1 MFRDRLIF
9 DKARVNSDGYMAI
22 RARAARTGIYDY
34 LGIEVDP
41 EGKHFAADEIIKVYR
56 PPEEVFDR
64 ESLASYVGK
73 PITNDHPA
81 EPVTSANWRDVAGG
95 TIMSACRE
103 TIESGDFITFD
114 LAFMDADLIRDIES
128 GKRELS
134 NGYGAEVIVKDGIT
148 EDGEPYQ
155 AIQTNMRG
163 NHVAVVD
170 RGRAGSQCRIGDAAP
185 CEVIDA
191 NTIRPNL
198 ISGRTYADRF
208 GDVKTGSDTQPKDAV
223 PMAKMMVIDGLQV
236 DISNVDTA
244 EATIKTL
251 MDKASAAN
259 SRAEKAEAEVA
270 TLTTDKAKLE
280 AEKVTL
286 EKRVEDVKP
295 KPHEL
300 RDAAKR
306 YARVCDMAEKMGHT
320 VEEEEDED
328 AIKRKVVGDRLGD
341 VAKDWTDAQIAAS
354 FESLCAD
361 LKDGPKAKTNASSP
375 LRDAIKGA
383 PRIMNVDGALKS
395 YRDRRLRDMET
406 RYSKTD
412 EDEDEQRAH

>member
-9 DKARVNSDGYMAI
+9 DKARVNSDGYMAV

-34 LGIEVDP
+34 LGAEVDP
-41 EGKHFAADEIIKVYR
+41 DGAHFAADEIVKVYR

-81 EPVTSANWRDVAGG
+81 KPVTSANWRDVAGG
-95 TIMSACRE
+95 TIMSAARE
-103 TIESGDFITFD
+103 TVEDGDFITFD
-114 LAFMDADLIRDIES
+114 LAFMDAELIRDIES

-134 NGYGAEVIVKDGIT
+134 NGYGAEIVVKDGIT
-148 EDGEPYQ
+148 EDGERYQ

-170 RGRAGSQCRIGDAAP
+170 RGRAGSQCRIGDAAR
-185 CEVIDA
+185 CDVIDA
-191 NTIRPNL
+191 NAIKPKL

-208 GDVKTGSDTQPKDAV
+208 GDVKTGSDTQPKDAN
-223 PMAKMMVIDGLQV
+223 PMPKMMLIDGLQV

-251 MDKASAAN
+251 MDKASAAAD
-259 SRAEKAEAEVA
+259 RAEKAEAEVA

-280 AEKVTL
+280 AEKATL
-286 EKRVEDVKP
+286 EKRVEDAKP

-306 YARVCDMAEKMGHT
+306 YARVVDMAEKMGAK

-328 AIKRKVVGDRLGD
+328 EIKRKVVGDRLGD

-361 LKDGPKAKTNASSP
+361 LKDAPKPKSNA
-375 LRDAIKGA
+375 LRDAIAKG
-383 PRIMNVDGALKS
+383 PNPFTVDGALKS

-406 RYSKTD
+406 RYTKKD
-412 EDEDEQRAH
+412 EEEEERRAH